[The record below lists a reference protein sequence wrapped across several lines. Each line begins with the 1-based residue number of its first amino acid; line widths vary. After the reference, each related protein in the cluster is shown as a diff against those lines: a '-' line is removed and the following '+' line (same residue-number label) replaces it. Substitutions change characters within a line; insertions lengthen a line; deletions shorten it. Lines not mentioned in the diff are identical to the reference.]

1 MVVGFFM
8 EGSGD
13 EKSDDG
19 QAGLRLLDSYNTSFW
34 SNFTNFTEEEDF
46 ASQFVAAS
54 DISVD
59 AVVTAFYWNAIAF
72 VVLMVT
78 YECLRRLLP
87 AVYSSQIRR
96 QFKAGVVDPT
106 EDRSDDSPTR
116 PFVHVRTP
124 SAASV
129 DRSVD
134 RSLPDI
140 ISPYW
145 VSSVL
150 SVSWNTIRKYSGLD
164 GYFFLRVSS
173 KMFCPFLQNKSR
185 TNTRIHDLQQN

>member
-1 MVVGFFM
+1 MVVGFLM
-8 EGSGD
+8 KGNGD
-13 EKSDDG
+13 EKSDSG
-19 QAGLRLLDSYNTSFW
+19 QAGLRLLGSYNRSFW
-34 SNFTNFTEEEDF
+34 SNFTEEDDF

-54 DISVD
+54 DVSVD

-72 VVLMVT
+72 VVLMAT

-106 EDRSDDSPTR
+106 EDHCDDSTTGT
-116 PFVHVRTP
+116 FVRTP
-124 SAASV
+124 SVASV
-129 DRSVD
+129 D
-134 RSLPDI
+134 LPDI

-145 VSSVL
+145 VSSVF
-150 SVSWNTIRKYSGLD
+150 SVSWSTVRKYSGLD

-173 KMFCPFLQNKSR
+173 KVFCPFLKKV
-185 TNTRIHDLQQN
+185 HD

>member
-1 MVVGFFM
+1 MVVGFLM

-13 EKSDDG
+13 EKSDNG
-19 QAGLRLLDSYNTSFW
+19 QAGLRLLDSYNRSFW
-34 SNFTNFTEEEDF
+34 SNITQEDDFT
-46 ASQFVAAS
+46 SQFVAAS

-59 AVVTAFYWNAIAF
+59 AVVTAFYWNAIAV
-72 VVLMVT
+72 VVLMAT

-106 EDRSDDSPTR
+106 EDRCDDSPT
-116 PFVHVRTP
+116 H

-145 VSSVL
+145 VSSVF

-173 KMFCPFLQNKSR
+173 KMFCPFLPQK
-185 TNTRIHDLQQN
+185 IQD